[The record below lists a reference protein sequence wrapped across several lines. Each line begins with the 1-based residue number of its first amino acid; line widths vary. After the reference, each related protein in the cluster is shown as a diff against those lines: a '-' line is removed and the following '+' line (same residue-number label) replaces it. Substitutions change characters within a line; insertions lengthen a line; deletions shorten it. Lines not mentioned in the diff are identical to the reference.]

1 MDNWTTSDIP
11 PQRGRI
17 AVVTGT
23 GGLGYEHAR
32 SRARAGATV
41 TLAGRGAEKGLEA
54 TRRIRDAVPGAKVEF
69 TLLDLASL
77 DSIAACGARLRAA
90 IDRVDVLINN

>member
-23 GGLGYEHAR
+23 GGLGYEHAL
-32 SRARAGATV
+32 SLARAGATV
-41 TLAGRGAEKGLEA
+41 ILAGRGAE
-54 TRRIRDAVPGAKVEF
+54 
-69 TLLDLASL
+69 
-77 DSIAACGARLRAA
+77 
-90 IDRVDVLINN
+90 